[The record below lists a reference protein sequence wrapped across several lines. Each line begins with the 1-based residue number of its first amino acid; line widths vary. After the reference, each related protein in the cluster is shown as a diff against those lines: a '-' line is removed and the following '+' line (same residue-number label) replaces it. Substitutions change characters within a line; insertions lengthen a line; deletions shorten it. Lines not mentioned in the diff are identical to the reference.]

1 MTTFDRDPLFDPR
14 ISDWLE
20 ADPDRAPEI
29 VLETVTAAFPSI
41 PQRHAWRVPWR
52 FPRMTTPARVAAAAV
67 IGVLAVGGAIIVLRP
82 TDSSVGGPGP
92 TPMPT
97 SSPSATASPIPTL
110 SPTPSGPAA
119 LPEGLLAAG
128 TYVTTPFAQ
137 FGSDACFVPPQA
149 GCIDSTD
156 DDAIRI
162 TFTVPDRWSGI
173 PPDGVSERPIRIQTC
188 SGSATLLFVRGASL
202 YEDPCRTADTTSNEP
217 EIPVGPTVDD
227 FSEAVAAHPLLD
239 VTTPTDVTL
248 AGYSGKYLELQ
259 VPDDISMCGVYRP
272 WEPWYFAQG
281 PGERWRLWI
290 LDVDGVRVVVQGIDH
305 EETTGTRRAELQA
318 IVDSIQIEP

>member
-1 MTTFDRDPLFDPR
+1 MTEDR
-14 ISDWLE
+14 SLE
-20 ADPDRAPEI
+20 RAARSFIEAGPTQAPDRAIE
-29 VLETVTAAFPSI
+29 AALLRIESTS
-41 PQRHAWRVPWR
+41 QERDRRVPWR
-52 FPRMTTPARVAAAAV
+52 FPRMTTPARVATAAV
-67 IGVLAVGGAIIVLRP
+67 MGVLAVGAAIFVLRP
-82 TDSSVGGPGP
+82 ADPSVGGPGP
-92 TPMPT
+92 TPVPT
-97 SSPSATASPIPTL
+97 SSPSATASPTPSP

-119 LPEGLLAAG
+119 LQDGPLAAG

-137 FGSDACFVPPQA
+137 PGSDACGVPGQA

-162 TFTVPDRWSGI
+162 TFTVPDGWSGSST
-173 PPDGVSERPIRIQTC
+173 DGVSATDPQPDVP
-188 SGSATLLFVRGASL
+188 GGATLLFVRGASL
-202 YEDPCRTADTTSNEP
+202 YEDPCRTEDTTSNEP

-239 VTTPTDVTL
+239 VTTPTEVTL

-281 PGERWRLWI
+281 PGERWHLWI
-290 LDVDGVRVVVQGIDH
+290 LDVDGVRVVVQSIDH
-305 EETTGTRRAELQA
+305 EGTTAARRAELQA
-318 IVDSIQIEP
+318 IVDSVQIGP